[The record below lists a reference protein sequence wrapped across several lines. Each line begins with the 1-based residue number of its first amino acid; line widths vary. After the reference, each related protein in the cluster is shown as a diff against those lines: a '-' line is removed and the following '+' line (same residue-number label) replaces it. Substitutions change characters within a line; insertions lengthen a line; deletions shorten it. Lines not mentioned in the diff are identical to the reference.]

1 MSIASEIQ
9 RIKSNIALSYDAV
22 AGKGGQLPQTQNSA
36 NLPQAI
42 STIPQGSE
50 NNGAYLV
57 QVIDY
62 DGTILK
68 QAWLDTGETFTL
80 PDPPT
85 NHPRLTF
92 QTWSSSAPIVDNK
105 VTVTN
110 NDILIGPIYD
120 TVSGLT
126 EFDIYVPPSAA
137 GVAGRFAVSGTKDWG
152 DGTSDTAGS
161 HTYSQSG
168 FYTIKVDCEGFGG
181 GQYNGIFVL
190 YSYENPVF
198 RCVGVHCSSDVTWI
212 GAYPFVRTWLKYC
225 TLSTGLVNLNEK
237 FETNSAVTTI
247 ILPPQIT
254 SLPNTFLG
262 GTQCQK
268 VVLPYGLTSVG
279 DSSLADTKIT
289 FMPIPD
295 TCQTFGNRA
304 LDQNYMTHIRFPE
317 GVTVIPT
324 CRSVIPY
331 EFIAPNSAT
340 KATDFFNNPL
350 YRFVAGEDFA
360 EIGDGTFS
368 YTGIVEM
375 DFSKCR
381 QIPTLASTNM
391 DRGAVIKVPAALYDQ
406 WITETNWVDLADYI
420 VPV

>member
-1 MSIASEIQ
+1 MLYIGKQ
-9 RIKSNIALSYDAV
+9 AV
-22 AGKGGQLPQTQNSA
+22 APVIKVPAKGDG
-36 NLPQAI
+36 
-42 STIPQGSE
+42 E
-50 NNGAYLV
+50 FLV

-68 QAWLDTGETFTL
+68 QAWLDAGETFTL
-80 PDPPT
+80 PTPPT

-92 QTWSSSAPIVDNK
+92 QTWSSSAPIVNNK

-126 EFDIYVPPSAA
+126 EFDIYVPPSAV
-137 GVAGRFAVSGTKDWG
+137 GVSGRFSVSGTKDWG
-152 DGTSDTAGS
+152 DGTTSDDGS

-181 GQYNGIFVL
+181 GQYNGIFVQ
-190 YSYENPVF
+190 YNYQEPVF
-198 RCVGVHCSSDVTWI
+198 RCVGVHCASDVTWI
-212 GAYPFVRTWLKYC
+212 GSYPFIKTWIKYC
-225 TLSTGLVNLNEK
+225 TLSTGLTTLNER
-237 FETNSAVTTI
+237 FETSAAVATI
-247 ILPPQIT
+247 ILPTQIT
-254 SLPNTFLG
+254 SLPNNFLN
-262 GTQCQK
+262 GTWCQK

-304 LDQNYMTHIRFPE
+304 LDQNYMTHIRLPE

-324 CRSVIPY
+324 CRSLIPY

-368 YTGIVEM
+368 YTRVVEM

-381 QIPTLASTNM
+381 QIPTLASTNI